1 MKRPAGAS
9 RQGKRGA
16 AKRQDRRTDQRPR
29 ASTTRPSL
37 RGIGLLVVG
46 TGCTVVA
53 YVTGRSELLYATGL
67 LVLLPVIGFMIV
79 RLRPLRLTVSRSFT
93 PPVVTAGRPTVIELE
108 VHNVSGAASPAAT
121 WTDRIPWY
129 PFQAGPGV
137 LPVMPPGGSVRA
149 TRESRLGYSL
159 RPSLRGV
166 YDIGP
171 LDVRYSDPF
180 GMATGRLTAGGSQSL
195 YVIPAIVPLG
205 ESVSLA
211 VSGEGAAR
219 LIQHMAIGNDD
230 DLMTREYRT
239 GDALRRV
246 HWRASARHGQLMVRQ
261 EEQRSYPEAR
271 LILDTRMDGYV
282 DSPAQAGASEQ
293 PGSDGEGQEWFE
305 WAITMIAAMGVHLH
319 RSGFLVQV
327 LETGP
332 RQIAPLGDANQGS
345 GQDIE
350 FLLSLAGVQLTKPRP
365 TVGEDNE
372 ERALGALGPIFAV
385 LANPPAES
393 LHWIAAHRRPYEPG
407 VAFVI
412 ETGHPDV
419 VETLKAAGWICVLVD
434 GDSDPALAWS
444 GVSTVTEEAPV
455 SER

>member
-1 MKRPAGAS
+1 VA
-9 RQGKRGA
+9 
-16 AKRQDRRTDQRPR
+16 
-29 ASTTRPSL
+29 
-37 RGIGLLVVG
+37 
-46 TGCTVVA
+46 CTVVA

-67 LVLLPVIGFMIV
+67 LLLLPTCGFLIV
-79 RLRPLRLTVSRSFT
+79 RLRPLRLTVTRSFT
-93 PPVVTAGRPTVIELE
+93 PPVVTAGRPTVVELE
-108 VHNVSGAASPAAT
+108 IHNAAGAASPAAT

-129 PFQAGPGV
+129 PHNAGPGF
-137 LPVMPPGGSVRA
+137 LPVMPPGGAARP
-149 TRESRLGYSL
+149 TKESRLGYSL
-159 RPSLRGV
+159 RPSVRGV

-171 LDVRYSDPF
+171 LDVSYSDPF
-180 GMATGRLTAGGSQSL
+180 GMAVGRLTAGGSQSL
-195 YVIPAIVPLG
+195 YVIPVVIPLG

-271 LILDTRMDGYV
+271 LILDTRADGYSTQPLGTGQPAAESV
-282 DSPAQAGASEQ
+282 EDSDAR
-293 PGSDGEGQEWFE
+293 FE
-305 WAITMIAAMGVHLH
+305 WAITMIASIGVHLH

-350 FLLSLAGVQLTKPRP
+350 FLLSLAGVERTRPRP
-365 TVGEDNE
+365 TVGEDTE

-385 LANPPAES
+385 IANPPDES
-393 LHWIAAHRRPYEPG
+393 LNWIAAHRRPYEPG

-412 ETGHPDV
+412 NTGNPGV
-419 VETLKAAGWICVLVD
+419 VETMKAAGWICVLVD
-434 GDSDPALAWS
+434 EDSDPALAWS
-444 GVSTVTEEAPV
+444 GVSTVTEQAPT

>member
-1 MKRPAGAS
+1 
-9 RQGKRGA
+9 
-16 AKRQDRRTDQRPR
+16 
-29 ASTTRPSL
+29 
-37 RGIGLLVVG
+37 
-46 TGCTVVA
+46 VA
-53 YVTGRSELLYATGL
+53 YVTGRSELLFATGL
-67 LVLLPVIGFMIV
+67 LVLLPISGFLIV
-79 RLRPLRLTVSRSFT
+79 RLRPLRLTVTRSFT
-93 PPVVTAGRPTVIELE
+93 PPVVTAGRPTIVELE
-108 VHNVSGAASPAAT
+108 IHNAAGAASPAAR
-121 WTDRIPWY
+121 WTDRIPWF
-129 PFQAGPGV
+129 PHNAGPGF
-137 LPVMPPGGSVRA
+137 LPVMPPGGTARA
-149 TRESRLGYSL
+149 TKESRLGYSL
-159 RPSLRGV
+159 RPSVRGV

-171 LDVRYSDPF
+171 LDVSYSDPF
-180 GMATGRLTAGGSQSL
+180 GMAVGRLTAGSSQSL
-195 YVIPAIVPLG
+195 YVIPVVIPLG

-271 LILDTRMDGYV
+271 LILDTRADGYL
-282 DSPAQAGASEQ
+282 PQRARTEAGRLEVPTLEAVAAS
-293 PGSDGEGQEWFE
+293 DAWFE
-305 WAITMIAAMGVHLH
+305 WAITMIASIGVHLH

-327 LETGP
+327 LETGR

-350 FLLSLAGVQLTKPRP
+350 FLLSLAGVERTKPQP
-365 TVGEDNE
+365 TVGEDSE

-385 LANPPAES
+385 IANPPAES
-393 LHWIAAHRRPYEPG
+393 LKWIAAHRRPYEPG

-412 ETGHPDV
+412 ETGNPSV

-434 GDSDPALAWS
+434 QDSDPALAWS
-444 GVSTVTEEAPV
+444 GVSTVTEQTPAG
-455 SER
+455 ER